1 MDAITFVANWAQHK
15 DELLDEF
22 CDAESDTLVQNLIG
36 ELDLDSAQQTQFRRV
51 LDAVLTDTMFGLL
64 LGLDGEAS
72 IGSDQRKY
80 RIFDE
85 RDGQV
90 IATPGELEAAA
101 YERFHGAQ

>member
-1 MDAITFVANWAQHK
+1 MDANTFVANWAQHK

-22 CDAESDTLVQNLIG
+22 LDAESKTFVQNLIG
-36 ELDLDSAQQTQFRRV
+36 ELNLDSAQLTQLRRV
-51 LDAVLTDTMFGLL
+51 LDAALTDTMYGLL

-80 RIFDE
+80 RILDE
-85 RDGQV
+85 HDGQV

-101 YERFHGAQ
+101 YEQFHGGE